1 MKIGV
6 AKEIKIG
13 EEIVAITPA
22 EVEAFCLNSHTVYIE
37 KILVLE
43 GGSVET
49 IDRITTHENPYF
61 IKYGVVH
68 YSVANIP
75 GAVPRTSTFV
85 LTNVT
90 IPYAID
96 IANKV
101 YKKTLLENK
110 LFLNG
115 LNIYYD
121 NVTYKAVAD
130 AHGFKYVEPVEVL
143 K

>member
-1 MKIGV
+1 M
-6 AKEIKIG
+6 
-13 EEIVAITPA
+13 
-22 EVEAFCLNSHTVYIE
+22 
-37 KILVLE
+37 E

-49 IDRITTHENPYF
+49 IDRITIHENPYF

-75 GAVPRTSTFV
+75 RAVPRTSTFV

-110 LFLNG
+110 SFLNG
-115 LNIYYD
+115 LNIYYQ
-121 NVTYKAVAD
+121 
-130 AHGFKYVEPVEVL
+130 
-143 K
+143 